1 MAAATTKPVA
11 AKLGITLLLGLGL
24 GESVPAAKT
33 T

>member
-11 AKLGITLLLGLGL
+11 AKLVIPLLLGLGL